1 MNNSL
6 NFPWFSVNF
15 EKIPKVFLNLPDFF
29 KSTFFPC
36 FSAFSSFAA
45 TLKSWKYWIRNITA
59 NIHIFY
65 TPKISTV
72 VPYQKGFHEIIK
84 FQKNVTETRNTSSN
98 RNITCSNQ
106 PYSFKG
112 DAKIAKKILQVV
124 NRQFQSSH
132 KVHNSFSH
140 NTVKVSYSSLTIFP
154 SFTNLHNNKDT
165 SPMESV
171 LNIQWMCTITVDVY
185 HQLLWN
191 SIFIPKIKP
200 LLGSNVNPTFPW

>member
-84 FQKNVTETRNTSSN
+84 FQKNNVTETRNTSSN

-112 DAKIAKKILQVV
+112 DAKIAKKK
-124 NRQFQSSH
+124 FYKSSIGNS
-132 KVHNSFSH
+132 KVHIKFTIHSATILLKWV
-140 NTVKVSYSSLTIFP
+140 TVL
-154 SFTNLHNNKDT
+154 
-165 SPMESV
+165 
-171 LNIQWMCTITVDVY
+171 
-185 HQLLWN
+185 
-191 SIFIPKIKP
+191 
-200 LLGSNVNPTFPW
+200 